1 MVKYFSGAVS
11 TTGCV
16 ARVTAA
22 RVCLGPLITVYQKL
36 PETYLLRAHSVLHGT
51 PYSHYRIYMW
61 IMLQYTDGVL
71 EQILLCARSINIAL
85 LLH

>member
-16 ARVTAA
+16 ARVTAV

-36 PETYLLRAHSVLHGT
+36 PETYLLRAPLSVCLTRLTHIYVGYATVHGL
-51 PYSHYRIYMW
+51 RFR
-61 IMLQYTDGVL
+61 
-71 EQILLCARSINIAL
+71 ANIIV
-85 LLH
+85 